1 MPKKKTLV
9 TTLLLQYWIISF
21 HLSEENWCQ
30 LKIICSHSDSDIQVE
45 EEHLI
50 RASTTIWRKT
60 GCKRHGQDL
69 EITQCRFKY
78 THINTFSEFNHNT
91 FVQMLSTFVFRCLL
105 SHTNLFLSESN
116 RKGMQVK
123 EKQLYPD
130 HLGRFDRQ
138 LQVHSKDSL
147 TGHCYWEVEWRKRIW
162 VVTTVI

>member
-1 MPKKKTLV
+1 MHKPLFGGRLDVKDMAK
-9 TTLLLQYWIISF
+9 
-21 HLSEENWCQ
+21 
-30 LKIICSHSDSDIQVE
+30 
-45 EEHLI
+45 
-50 RASTTIWRKT
+50 IWRLLSV
-60 GCKRHGQDL
+60 GL
-69 EITQCRFKY
+69 N

-116 RKGMQVK
+116 CKGMQVK

-147 TGHCYWEVEWRKRIW
+147 TGRCYWEVEWGKRIW
-162 VVTTVI
+162 VETSVI